1 MTTVEE
7 VTTPLP
13 RHLSVR
19 VQRFGLVS
27 LGTASLGQGAILLL
41 HAGWGVGAVLANA
54 LAACLVS
61 VVCYLLC
68 TRFVWSSNRAR
79 RYTVE
84 LPGFVASSL
93 VGLALSTVTVTAAT
107 HVSSHPLLPNIASAV
122 GFGLAWVVRF
132 AALDRLVF
140 VHGRWRASEPA
151 LP

>member
-27 LGTASLGQGAILLL
+27 LGTASLGQATILLL

-54 LAACLVS
+54 LAAGLVS
-61 VVCYLLC
+61 VVGYLLC
-68 TRFVWSSNRAR
+68 TRFVWSSDRAR

-84 LPGFVASSL
+84 LPGFVFSSL
-93 VGLALSTVTVTAAT
+93 LGLGLSTVTVAAAT

-132 AALDRLVF
+132 AVLDVLVF
-140 VHGRWRASEPA
+140 VRGDRHADEPA